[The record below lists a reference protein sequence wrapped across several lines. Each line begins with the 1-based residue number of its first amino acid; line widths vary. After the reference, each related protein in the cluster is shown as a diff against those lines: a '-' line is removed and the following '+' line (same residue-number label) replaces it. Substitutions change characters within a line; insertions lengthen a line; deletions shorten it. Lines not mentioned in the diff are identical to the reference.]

1 MEIKR
6 ENNPSHNGGYIYY
19 LIDENKKLK
28 IIYSGNGDLYISLYN
43 KGIKYRKSED
53 KEDFLITKENYA
65 VYSLFEELYEK
76 ITTGNIFS
84 KGSELFKIINNFNSD
99 RNIRI
104 AIEKGLINYDNEIEW
119 YCDNYPKGEG
129 DSLKIIKEEEQYRL
143 IFKRHSNKKRE
154 DFDNLSIR
162 ICNSGSRYLPFN
174 CCFMDLYNGLQK
186 IDPDNYQQHIE
197 EFIYKQKVK
206 K

>member
-65 VYSLFEELYEK
+65 IYTLFEELYER
-76 ITTGNIFS
+76 ITTGKIFDDEAEMYDIP
-84 KGSELFKIINNFNSD
+84 KNYPIFEKMQEVYNS
-99 RNIRI
+99 
-104 AIEKGLINYDNEIEW
+104 GLINPEGEIEW
-119 YCDNYPKGEG
+119 FCDDYPIGIG
-129 DSLKIIKEEEQYRL
+129 DSLKIIKEDDQYRL
-143 IFKRHSNKKRE
+143 LFTRHNSEQIENY
-154 DFDNLSIR
+154 NCLSIR
-162 ICNSGSRYLPFN
+162 ISNSGSRYMPFN
-174 CCFMDLYNGLQK
+174 SCFMNFYNKLQN
-186 IDPDNYQQHIE
+186 IDPNNYQQHIE